1 MPVILEP
8 GSEQMKAWL
17 DPHQTTWTPEL
28 QSMLKPY
35 DGELECYPVSK
46 EVGKVG
52 NNSPDFIVPV
62 NSKENKNNIANFF
75 ANATKKKESLK
86 SRMEE
91 TKDMQNTKHDY
102 ENALHQ
108 PMPPEDAGE
117 SPRGIK
123 RELPP
128 EDVDIISSV
137 KTPKTEQPSPTKHT
151 SKIPGRPMRSATTNK
166 SSPRKGKSYGTSKQA
181 SDGSQRITNFF
192 K

>member
-17 DPHQTTWTPEL
+17 DPRQTTWTPEL
-28 QSMLKPY
+28 QSILKPY
-35 DGELECYPVSK
+35 GGELDCYPVSK

-75 ANATKKKESLK
+75 ANAKKKTDSLK
-86 SRMEE
+86 SDIEE
-91 TKDMQNTKHDY
+91 TKDMRQHEQD
-102 ENALHQ
+102 NA
-108 PMPPEDAGE
+108 PKPVPPEEAGE
-117 SPRGIK
+117 SPRGTK
-123 RELPP
+123 REFPS
-128 EDVDIISSV
+128 EDGGIISSV
-137 KTPKTEQPSPTKHT
+137 KTVKTEQPSPIKPT
-151 SKIPGRPMRSATTNK
+151 SKVTGRPMRSATTNK
-166 SSPRKGKSYGTSKQA
+166 SSPRKGKGYGTSKQA